1 MEQVSVVLPLY
12 TAALAPDEWAAI
24 DQCCAVLGRYPLT
37 IVAPHSLDLGFVMQR
52 YPQLLVERFD
62 DAYFRS
68 VADYNR
74 LMLSVEFYAR
84 FVSRYEF
91 VLIHQTDA
99 YVFRDALADW
109 CEAGYDYVGAP
120 WTPASNRYESRRGRA
135 LLALKRLFYRATGR
149 FSNKLL
155 LYRVG
160 NGGLSLRRVALFLEI
175 CQDNRAA
182 IDAYLASHG
191 TEFNEDVFF
200 SYEMNRGRQ
209 RVRVPGYREALGF
222 AFETNP
228 ALALAQNGNT
238 LPFGCHAWN
247 KEPFAL
253 FWRGYISVQGARE

>member
-1 MEQVSVVLPLY
+1 MEQVSVALPLY

-24 DQCCAVLGRYPLT
+24 DQCCAVLGGYPIT
-37 IVAPHSLDLGFVMQR
+37 IVAPHALDLAFITQR

-84 FVSRYEF
+84 FQRYQF

-99 YVFRDALADW
+99 WVFRDALADW
-109 CEAGYDYVGAP
+109 CQAGYDYVGAP
-120 WTPASNRYESRRGRA
+120 WTPASSRYESRAGRA
-135 LLALKRLFYRATGR
+135 RLALKCWYYRATRR

-160 NGGLSLRRVALFLEI
+160 NGGLSLRRVALFLTI
-175 CQDNRAA
+175 CQHNRPA
-182 IDAYLASHG
+182 IDAYLARRG

-209 RVRVPGYREALGF
+209 QVRVPSYRDALGF

-228 ALALAQNGNT
+228 ALALAQSGNV
-238 LPFGCHAWN
+238 LPFGCHGWN
-247 KEPFAL
+247 REPFAG
-253 FWRGYISVQGARE
+253 FWKGHIRF

>member
-1 MEQVSVVLPLY
+1 MRTGTEQVSVVLPLY
-12 TAALAPDEWAAI
+12 TAALAADEWASI
-24 DQCCAVLGRYPLT
+24 DQCCAVLGHYPLT
-37 IVAPHSLDLGFVMQR
+37 VVAPHSLDLTFITQR

-84 FVSRYEF
+84 FERYEF

-109 CEAGYDYVGAP
+109 CRAGYDYVGAP
-120 WTPASNRYESRRGRA
+120 WTPASNKYESRAGRA
-135 LLALKRLFYRATGR
+135 LLGIKRAYYRATSR

-160 NGGLSLRRVALFLEI
+160 NGGLSLRRVARFLAI
-175 CQDNRAA
+175 CQDNRPG
-182 IDAYLASHG
+182 IDAYLAGRG
-191 TEFNEDVFF
+191 TQFNEDVFF
-200 SYEMNRGRQ
+200 SYEMNRGGR
-209 RVRVPGYREALGF
+209 RMRVPGYREALGF

-228 ALALAQNGNT
+228 ALAMAHNDNA

-247 KEPFAL
+247 KEPFAT
-253 FWRGYISVQGARE
+253 FWRAHISY